1 MSKMEKYL
9 DQIKE
14 INKKYEEDIQA
25 VLNQI
30 QTEVVQPFCEEQEVS
45 FDASFGSWDFHNYG
59 ELQEIPEEIK
69 NLLDYE
75 ILPDFCTELGANLL
89 NVNC

>member
-1 MSKMEKYL
+1 MPKMEKYL

-25 VLNQI
+25 VLNHI
-30 QTEVVQPFCEEQEVS
+30 QTEVVQPFCEEQKVS

>member
-1 MSKMEKYL
+1 MAK
-9 DQIKE
+9 IKVKDLE
-14 INKKYEEDIQA
+14 G
-25 VLNQI
+25 
-30 QTEVVQPFCEEQEVS
+30 
-45 FDASFGSWDFHNYG
+45 DA
-59 ELQEIPEEIK
+59 EEIK